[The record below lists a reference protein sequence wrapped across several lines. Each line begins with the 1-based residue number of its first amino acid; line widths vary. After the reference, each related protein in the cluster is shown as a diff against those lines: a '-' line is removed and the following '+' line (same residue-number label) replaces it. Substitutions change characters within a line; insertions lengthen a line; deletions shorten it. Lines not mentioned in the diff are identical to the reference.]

1 MSPKTPQPIKC
12 RAAVLY
18 KEGDPLVIED
28 VIVPAPDVNQVRVKM
43 VSVGICA
50 TDAHFVWGTAKM
62 ESWGHKLPSVLG
74 HEGTGIVESIGSNV
88 HDFQAGD
95 VVLMSIIPQCNECV
109 LCQNP
114 NTNICMKNLLPD
126 MGSRVSKKLAK
137 SGQALYGIM
146 GLGTFSDYI
155 TVNRD
160 QLFKMTNKVNIEN
173 SAIISCAVATGFYSA
188 VNLGKVLPGSTCG
201 IWGIGSIG
209 LNVLQGCKYS
219 KAKNIIAIDITPSK
233 KDIAIEFG
241 ATEFVNPKQ
250 LNGGQT
256 LEQYLLEK
264 YGGVDYA
271 FDCFG
276 SQIIIDQALKSLSV
290 TGTFVLI
297 GVPPDDTNIVYPCNQ
312 LMTGRTITGGFVGGK
327 KSEQAYSEL
336 VEMYERKQ
344 IKIDQMITD
353 KIPLTKINEGFD
365 NLRSGKVIR
374 SLVTFTGTKMN

>member
-1 MSPKTPQPIKC
+1 
-12 RAAVLY
+12 
-18 KEGDPLVIED
+18 
-28 VIVPAPDVNQVRVKM
+28 M

-160 QLFKMTNKVNIEN
+160 QLFKV
-173 SAIISCAVATGFYSA
+173 IIS
-188 VNLGKVLPGSTCG
+188 
-201 IWGIGSIG
+201 
-209 LNVLQGCKYS
+209 
-219 KAKNIIAIDITPSK
+219 
-233 KDIAIEFG
+233 
-241 ATEFVNPKQ
+241 
-250 LNGGQT
+250 
-256 LEQYLLEK
+256 
-264 YGGVDYA
+264 
-271 FDCFG
+271 
-276 SQIIIDQALKSLSV
+276 IIILFQNKNN
-290 TGTFVLI
+290 GEKFLI
-297 GVPPDDTNIVYPCNQ
+297 F
-312 LMTGRTITGGFVGGK
+312 R
-327 KSEQAYSEL
+327 
-336 VEMYERKQ
+336 
-344 IKIDQMITD
+344 
-353 KIPLTKINEGFD
+353 
-365 NLRSGKVIR
+365 
-374 SLVTFTGTKMN
+374 